1 VNDLNVIEQIKKSE
15 SDTAIVF
22 GTGLIKPPLIKL
34 FDNKI
39 INIHRGIA
47 EEYRGLDSDLW
58 ALYHEDYNN
67 LGVTIHKVTQELD
80 KGEISYQR
88 YLNLDE
94 VEKIFHIRYHTTLIA
109 YDLVLETLRDIS
121 LGTVNFIPQTK
132 FGRYYSFM
140 PLDLK
145 RIAEKKFIKFKK

>member
-1 VNDLNVIEQIKKSE
+1 MKAIKE
-15 SDTAIVF
+15 SKADTALVF
-22 GTGLIKPPLIKL
+22 GTGLIKPSLIEL
-34 FDNKI
+34 FDDRI

-47 EEYRGLDSDLW
+47 QEYRGLDSDLW

-67 LGVTIHKVTQELD
+67 LGVTIHRVTHELD
-80 KGEISYQR
+80 KGEISYQKC
-88 YLNLDE
+88 LNLDE
-94 VEKIFHIRYHTTLIA
+94 VDEIFHLRYHTTLIA

-121 LGTVNFIPQTK
+121 LGTVNFIPQVK

-145 RIAEKKFIKFKK
+145 RIAEKKFIKFKNLKT